1 MDRDIEKYV
10 AVAKDRH
17 AIDYPDAPFSPPKMY
32 PELKKIL
39 NSSEINPNNKVYPL
53 VRETFRLLGLD
64 KENYY
69 SQNWSP
75 LKAMVNP
82 GDKVVIK
89 PNMVYH
95 YHPIEDLGF
104 KSMVTHASVIRP
116 VIDYLLLETEGEVQI
131 RICDAP
137 LQSADFDL
145 IIKNSGLGDLVSYY
159 KKKGIDIDIVDL
171 RYEISTCDDE
181 GLIIQ
186 RKRGKGDPKGYVT
199 VNLGRRSAF
208 TPIIHASNKLEI
220 TDYPSGTVALHHN
233 TEKNEYLIAKSILDN
248 DLFINIPKL
257 KTHKKAGITVAM
269 KNLIG
274 INGDKSWIAHHRR
287 GGINTGG
294 DEYEKFSLSEYL
306 KWHINAILK
315 QSPEGI
321 KINKVLRKIYRHLFW
336 QGKSIK
342 EAAMNPCGKSA
353 ALEGSWWGNDTV
365 WRSIL
370 DLNNIL
376 LFADLE
382 GELNDLPQRKYM
394 VIVDGIIA
402 GERNGP
408 MEQLPKKIGTIIG
421 GFNPAYVDYLAAA
434 VMGLN
439 YQKIPSITN
448 GLKNE
453 FFPLSP
459 FSLQCD
465 QESPAGF
472 VDKLII
478 NSNVDIESDCE
489 KFLPP
494 DSWEKVFSRLSG
506 GY

>member
-1 MDRDIEKYV
+1 M
-10 AVAKDRH
+10 
-17 AIDYPDAPFSPPKMY
+17 
-32 PELKKIL
+32 
-39 NSSEINPNNKVYPL
+39 
-53 VRETFRLLGLD
+53 VR
-64 KENYY
+64 
-69 SQNWSP
+69 
-75 LKAMVNP
+75 P

-95 YHPIEDLGF
+95 YHPMEDLGF

-116 VIDYLLLETEGEVQI
+116 VIDYLLLETGGEVQI
-131 RICDAP
+131 KICDAP
-137 LQSADFDL
+137 LQSADIDL
-145 IIKNSGLGDLVSYY
+145 IIKHSGLGDLVSYY
-159 KKKGIDIDIVDL
+159 KKKGIDIDIIDL

-186 RKRGKGDPKGYVT
+186 RKKAKGDPKGYAIVD
-199 VNLGRRSAF
+199 LGKRSAF
-208 TPIIHASNKLEI
+208 TPIIHSSKRLEI

-233 TEKNEYLIAKSILDN
+233 REKNEYLIAKTVLDN

-287 GGINTGG
+287 GGTRAGG
-294 DEYEKFSLSEYL
+294 DEYEKFTLSEYL

-315 QSPEGI
+315 RSPEGI
-321 KINKVLRKIYRHLFW
+321 KINNVLRKRYRHLFW

-342 EAAMNPCGKSA
+342 EVAMNPCGRSA

-376 LFADLE
+376 FFADHE
-382 GELNDLPQRKYM
+382 GGMNDLPQRKYM
-394 VIVDGIIA
+394 AIVDGIIA

-408 MEQLPKKIGTIIG
+408 MEPLPKKAGTVIG
-421 GFNPAYVDYLAAA
+421 GFNPVSVDYLAAV

-439 YQKIPSITN
+439 YQNIPSVMN
-448 GLKNE
+448 GFKNE

-459 FSLQCD
+459 FSLQRD

-472 VDKLII
+472 ADQFII
-478 NSNVDIESDCE
+478 NSNVDIDSDCE

-494 DSWEKVFSRLSG
+494 DSWEKVLPRLSE
-506 GY
+506 